1 MIDTAL
7 LENIAAQLMQQKE
20 IAVGSQVEPVK
31 RSSFHHLRM
40 VKFKMNGKEYQAIE
54 QNPDKPSRWGELA
67 RAGHKVIQFREV
79 ASGQYIAVSV
89 DGKVKEYSR

>member
-1 MIDTAL
+1 MVDTAL